1 MQGAW
6 LILTCFPIHLPV
18 CLSESQLSRP
28 TEVRG
33 DVGRLSSLLIQ
44 PTAFVGCL
52 WERQCQI
59 RQGPWEVGPLRAWR
73 EVLNFL
79 LSEMEDVGVFL
90 VVEQEGH
97 LHFHFRK
104 QISLADTEF

>member
-1 MQGAW
+1 M
-6 LILTCFPIHLPV
+6 CLP
-18 CLSESQLSRP
+18 ESQLSRP
-28 TEVRG
+28 REVRG
-33 DVGRLSSLLIQ
+33 DVGGLSSRQID
-44 PTAFVGCL
+44 PTEFVGCL

-59 RQGPWEVGPLRAWR
+59 RQGPWEVGPLKARR

-79 LSEMEDVGVFL
+79 LSEMEDIGVFL

-97 LHFHFRK
+97 LNFHFRK